1 MSLQAQGLE
10 PIPEAT
16 RRLAQKS
23 SPKGTAIMRLRDA
36 LGPIYQDEAFA
47 KVFPRRGRPAEAP
60 WRLALVTV
68 FQAMENLT
76 DRQAAQM
83 VALRMDWK
91 YALSLEPEDEGFDY
105 SVLSQ
110 FRQRLID
117 HGAEDLVLEPLLAVC
132 REQGWLKAGGKQRTD
147 STHVLA
153 AVRALSSLESVGEAL
168 RAALNVL
175 AKLEPKWLQ
184 EHIEDDWFDR
194 YVHRFE
200 LARFPKGQSQREQ
213 LQQQVGRDAQRL
225 LQASEQSEAPAAVR
239 ARPEV
244 QLLRRIWQQH
254 YAEVD
259 GEPRWRDGPAV
270 SSAERV
276 VSPYDVQ
283 VRAARKRDTDWVG
296 YKSHLSETC
305 EEQPDALHLIVHVE
319 TTLAT
324 TEDHEVLAPLLAQ
337 ERQQGRAPEEMY
349 VDMGYISGP
358 SLVEQASLGTRLI
371 GPVATSSSW
380 QQRDQRGFAPHDFRL
395 DWHTQVALCPQG
407 QPSQHWSQAHD
418 KRGKPITVIQFAKA
432 VCQACP
438 VRSCC
443 TRSPDGRSLTLAR
456 EPVQQALEQR
466 RKEQVTPAFQQQYAL
481 RAGIEATISQG
492 VRTKGLRQARYRG
505 QDKVHLHHLRMAA
518 AINLVRID
526 QWLEAHKQ
534 GRPARR
540 PRSLSRF
547 GQLQKRKAS

>member
-23 SPKGTAIMRLRDA
+23 RPKGTAIMRLRDA
-36 LGPIYQDEAFA
+36 LGPIYQDETFA
-47 KVFPRRGRPAEAP
+47 ELFPRRGRPAEAP

-132 REQGWLKAGGKQRTD
+132 REHGWLKAGGKQRTD

-168 RAALNVL
+168 RAALNTL
-175 AKLEPKWLQ
+175 SELEPQWLLL
-184 EHIEDDWFDR
+184 HIEDDWFDR

-213 LQQQVGRDAQRL
+213 VQQQVGRDAQRL
-225 LQASEQSEAPAAVR
+225 LQASEQPDAPAAVR
-239 ARPEV
+239 ALPEV
-244 QLLRRIWQQH
+244 HLLRQIWQQH
-254 YAEVD
+254 YEEVD
-259 GEPRWRDGPAV
+259 GEARWRDGPAV

-283 VRAARKRDTDWVG
+283 ARSARKRDTDWMG
-296 YKSHLSETC
+296 YKSHLTETC
-305 EEQPDALHLIVHVE
+305 EEEPDALHLIVHVE

-324 TEDHEVLAPLLAQ
+324 TEDHEVLAPLLDQ

-349 VDMGYISGP
+349 VDMGYTSGP
-358 SLVEQASLGTRLI
+358 LLVQQASLGTRLI
-371 GPVATSSSW
+371 GPVAISSSW
-380 QQRDQRGFAPHDFRL
+380 QQREQRGFAPHDFAL
-395 DWHTQVALCPQG
+395 DWEKQVAHCPQG
-407 QPSQHWSQAHD
+407 QPSQRWSQAHD

-466 RKEQVTPAFQQQYAL
+466 RREQITPAFQQQYAL
-481 RAGIEATISQG
+481 RAGVEATISQG

-505 QDKVHLHHLRMAA
+505 QDKVHLHHLRIAA
-518 AINLVRID
+518 AINFVRID
-526 QWLEAHKQ
+526 QWLQAHEQ

-540 PRSLSRF
+540 PRPLSRF
-547 GQLQKRKAS
+547 GQLQQRKAS